1 MGTARMGGHAPPRE
15 DGRMRCHFA
24 IALLVAC
31 AVLPAQVR
39 ASTSTDPAGAGP
51 TAAEQAV
58 DVSELPLVDV
68 PTRAEGGD
76 LFAIV
81 LSGDGGWA
89 GIDKAVA
96 GELSSRG
103 VPVVGWD
110 SLRYFWDARTPEGA
124 AQDLERVI
132 RYYARAWGKSRVL
145 LVGYSQ
151 GADTL
156 PFMINRLSAGA
167 RRRVAGTA
175 LIAVG
180 AEAFFEF
187 HLSHWIG
194 TPSGGRPV
202 APEIEDGHLGP
213 VLCLYGSGDD
223 DSLCR
228 EFRHPGLRA
237 VALPGGH
244 HFDGD
249 YAVVAKAV
257 VSGLIS

>member
-1 MGTARMGGHAPPRE
+1 
-15 DGRMRCHFA
+15 MRTRAA
-24 IALLVAC
+24 IALLA
-31 AVLPAQVR
+31 AFAIGPAR
-39 ASTSTDPAGAGP
+39 AHASAAADSTGADPVSV
-51 TAAEQAV
+51 EQATGV
-58 DVSELPLVDV
+58 GGLPLIELAPRRD
-68 PTRAEGGD
+68 GGD

-89 GIDKAVA
+89 GIDQAVA
-96 GELSSRG
+96 GQFSSHG

-132 RYYARAWGKSRVL
+132 RHYAHAWGKSRVV

-156 PFMINRLSAGA
+156 PFMINRLSAGV
-167 RRRVAGTA
+167 RRLVAGTA

-180 AEAFFEF
+180 PEAFFEF
-187 HLSHWIG
+187 HLSHWFG
-194 TPSGGRPV
+194 TPTGGRPV
-202 APEIEDGHLGP
+202 APEIEGGHLGP
-213 VLCLYGSGDD
+213 VLCLYGRDD
-223 DSLCR
+223 GDSLCS
-228 EFRHPGLRA
+228 EFRYPGLRA

-249 YAVVAKAV
+249 YAAVAKAV
-257 VSGLIS
+257 LSGLIS